1 MDLVAKTMG
10 VSWDVVFGKP
20 ATEFLNV
27 ICYAKD
33 KADYE
38 KEQLEQWRK
47 TH

>member
-1 MDLVAKTMG
+1 MDLVARTMG

-33 KADYE
+33 KAEYE
-38 KEQLEQWRK
+38 KEQLENWKR